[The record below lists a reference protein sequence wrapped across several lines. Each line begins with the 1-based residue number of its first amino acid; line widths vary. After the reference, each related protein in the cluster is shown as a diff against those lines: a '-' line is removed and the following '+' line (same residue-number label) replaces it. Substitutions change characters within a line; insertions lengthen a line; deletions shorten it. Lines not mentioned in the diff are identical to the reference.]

1 MKNRWKCAAAY
12 LFVVVLLAG
21 LVPIQNTAINR
32 VNAVSI
38 DSSADAGSNA
48 SGGANNDAS
57 GNASGDVSSDASG
70 DIRTDASADVCVT
83 ITDKG
88 DFAVGEDEKHTL
100 MARVPVHI
108 TDVDEDGAL
117 TFNDA
122 MMITHEQYCKDGY
135 STSMGDWGLS
145 VSKLWRDESFNFGYY
160 VDDKSAG
167 SPKEPICEGSDIVAY
182 IHKIKNPYQYDNY
195 ASFNKKEC
203 FVKTNETIELN
214 LAMQGYDENWNMI
227 TLPCEDAELGI
238 ITLHSLK
245 AQFASMNKV
254 TDASGNASV
263 SFDKPGTYI
272 VSARESAS
280 ADAAIVPPV
289 CVITVEENTTSQ
301 NPEQPVN
308 PVVPQPEN
316 PQSGNQ
322 QTATLQPTTEMPGT
336 TPDTSVTVSE
346 PDAKALALQK
356 TTQKLSS
363 VKSKKAKQVTV
374 TFKKNKNATGYQVQ
388 YSTSKKFTKKT
399 TKTLLVKKT
408 SCTIKKL
415 KSKKTYYVRVR
426 SVRKVNGKNY
436 YGKYSTA
443 KKIVVK

>member
-12 LFVVVLLAG
+12 LFVMVILAG
-21 LVPIQNTAINR
+21 LVPIQNIAINR

-38 DSSADAGSNA
+38 DSSADA
-48 SGGANNDAS
+48 SGGAGNDVS
-57 GNASGDVSSDASG
+57 SNASGDVSSDASG

-88 DFAVGEDEKHTL
+88 DFAVGEMDTV
-100 MARVPVHI
+100 MARVPVHV

-135 STSMGDWGLS
+135 STSVGAWGFS

-160 VDDKSAG
+160 IDDKSAG
-167 SPKEPICEGSDIVAY
+167 GPKEPICEGSDIVAY
-182 IHKIKNPYQYDNY
+182 IQKIKNPYQYDNY
-195 ASFNKKEC
+195 SSFNKKEC
-203 FVKTNETIELN
+203 FVKTNETIVLN
-214 LAMQGYDENWNMI
+214 LAMQGYDENWNMV
-227 TLPCEDAELGI
+227 TLPCEDAELGLI
-238 ITLHSLK
+238 PHYSSK
-245 AQFASMNKV
+245 AQFVSMNKV

-289 CVITVEENTTSQ
+289 CVIRVEDTVTSPPITQPEPIKLQQGTLQTGSVNKENEQ
-301 NPEQPVN
+301 NP
-308 PVVPQPEN
+308 VP
-316 PQSGNQ
+316 
-322 QTATLQPTTEMPGT
+322 
-336 TPDTSVTVSE
+336 VSE

-356 TTQKLSS
+356 TKQKLSS
-363 VKSKKAKQVTV
+363 IKSKKAKQVTV

-436 YGKYSTA
+436 YGKYSTS